1 MPRFLTRIFLFSL
14 FACVAGGPATAQASA
29 ETDLQRFALG
39 RVGSDP
45 AEANVVRAGETVEL
59 EFSGVWRD
67 GCVPAVLG
75 LQGEGGSRVLRL
87 RSERQSFCTQMM
99 TPFAL
104 RLPPLRFEASDVG
117 LLRVAVIADDIDW
130 LATLELRV
138 IGAEDATAEALSL
151 DVGGLWYS
159 PERSGSGL
167 NLVQTEAGALSGL
180 WFNFSPNG
188 APSWFLLADAEWT
201 SPRRAEGAV
210 YRMQASPFACTLQ
223 MPNPD
228 CELGPV
234 ASANRQQVG
243 GFSLEFDSAGEAR
256 LSFNQPGSNGQ
267 PVDGRTH
274 LLQRLR

>member
-39 RVGSDP
+39 RMGSDP
-45 AEANVVRAGETVEL
+45 AEANVVRVGETVEL

-67 GCVPAVLG
+67 GCVPVVLG
-75 LQGEGGSRVLRL
+75 LQGEGRSRVLRL
-87 RSERQSFCTQMM
+87 RTERQNFCTQVM

-104 RLPPLRFEASDVG
+104 RLPPLRLEATDAG
-117 LLRVAVIADDIDW
+117 LIRVAVIADDIDW

-167 NLVQTEAGALSGL
+167 NLVQAEAGDLSGL
-180 WFNFSPNG
+180 WFNFSPDG

-201 SPRRAEGAV
+201 SPRRVEGEV
-210 YRMQASPFACTLQ
+210 YRLQAAPFGCTLQ

-228 CELGPV
+228 CELGATATASRQRV
-234 ASANRQQVG
+234 A
-243 GFSLEFDSAGEAR
+243 GFSLEFDTAGAAHLR
-256 LSFNQPGSNGQ
+256 FNQPGSSGQ
-267 PVDGRTH
+267 PVDGRIH